1 MNSKEIP
8 AERPTNRGNRRSRS
22 NNNNDAATSN
32 NSRAV
37 NHDHDFM
44 NMFAQMELRHRLEM
58 SPPMHIS
65 SRIPR
70 ASSPITTTTPRFPV
84 LRAPFT
90 GFLRESFRPTYYRPT
105 SAADWTP
112 RTPPEDAGN
121 SGPADDV
128 SYGSLPSLVTRPDS
142 TDDESEDDEAGEV
155 MSYGSLPS
163 LAARVDS
170 SDEEDDDDSDDSS
183 LPSLLSRSDSSDD
196 DDSTVGSFPPLL
208 RRRRINAV
216 SIPPMAR
223 RGDSTD
229 SDDDSDGDSDCSSD
243 DSSASD
249 GQTYCEATEIER
261 ETSEYYFDNEVVI
274 DRGPSG
280 ITRSQRRINRLSG
293 PTSIRRNLSRVRC
306 RCLARMTNNDAWIKL
321 RDTMSVGRAVQ

>member
-1 MNSKEIP
+1 MNSKETP
-8 AERPTNRGNRRSRS
+8 AERPTTSRVNRRSRS
-22 NNNNDAATSN
+22 NNNNDN
-32 NSRAV
+32 DSRV
-37 NHDHDFM
+37 NHDFM
-44 NMFAQMELRHRLEM
+44 SMFAQMELRHRLEL
-58 SPPMHIS
+58 SPPLHMS

-84 LRAPFT
+84 VRAPFT
-90 GFLRESFRPTYYRPT
+90 GFLRESLRPTLYRPT
-105 SAADWTP
+105 SAVDVTP
-112 RTPPEDAGN
+112 RTTPPEDAGN

-142 TDDESEDDEAGEV
+142 TDDESEDDEAEEV

-163 LAARVDS
+163 LAPRVDS
-170 SDEEDDDDSDDSS
+170 SDEEDDDDDDDDDSS

-196 DDSTVGSFPPLL
+196 EDSSVGSFPPLL
-208 RRRRINAV
+208 RRRRFNAV

-229 SDDDSDGDSDCSSD
+229 SDDDSDDDSDCSSD

-261 ETSEYYFDNEVVI
+261 ETSEYYFDNEAVI
-274 DRGPSG
+274 DRGPLS

-321 RDTMSVGRAVQ
+321 RDTMSMGRAVQ

>member
-8 AERPTNRGNRRSRS
+8 AERPTTSRGNRRSRS
-22 NNNNDAATSN
+22 NNNNDSATSN
-32 NSRAV
+32 IN
-37 NHDHDFM
+37 HDFM
-44 NMFAQMELRHRLEM
+44 SMFAQMELRHRLEL
-58 SPPMHIS
+58 SPPLHMS
-65 SRIPR
+65 SRIHRP
-70 ASSPITTTTPRFPV
+70 SSPITTTTPRFPV
-84 LRAPFT
+84 MRAPFT
-90 GFLRESFRPTYYRPT
+90 GFLRESLRQPLWHRPN
-105 SAADWTP
+105 SAVDVTP
-112 RTPPEDAGN
+112 HTTPPEDESN

-142 TDDESEDDEAGEV
+142 TDDESEDDEAGDV

-163 LAARVDS
+163 LATRVDS
-170 SDEEDDDDSDDSS
+170 SDEEDDDDDSS

-196 DDSTVGSFPPLL
+196 EDSTVGSFPPLL
-208 RRRRINAV
+208 RRRRFNAV

-229 SDDDSDGDSDCSSD
+229 SDDDSDGDSDSSD

-249 GQTYCEATEIER
+249 GETYCEATEIER

-274 DRGPSG
+274 DRGPSS

>member
-8 AERPTNRGNRRSRS
+8 AERPTTSRVNRRSRS

-32 NSRAV
+32 NSRV
-37 NHDHDFM
+37 NHDFM

-58 SPPMHIS
+58 SPPLHMP

-84 LRAPFT
+84 VRAPFT
-90 GFLRESFRPTYYRPT
+90 GFLRESLRQPLWHRPT
-105 SAADWTP
+105 SAVDVTP
-112 RTPPEDAGN
+112 STTPPEDAGN

-163 LAARVDS
+163 LATRVDS
-170 SDEEDDDDSDDSS
+170 SDEEDDDDSS

-196 DDSTVGSFPPLL
+196 EDSSVGSFPPLL

>member
-8 AERPTNRGNRRSRS
+8 AERPTTSRVNRRSRS
-22 NNNNDAATSN
+22 NNNNNDN
-32 NSRAV
+32 NGRV
-37 NHDHDFM
+37 NHDFM

-65 SRIPR
+65 SQIPR

-84 LRAPFT
+84 MRPYFT
-90 GFLRESFRPTYYRPT
+90 GFLRESIGQHNHIRPT
-105 SAADWTP
+105 SSAVDVTP

-142 TDDESEDDEAGEV
+142 TDDESEDDEAEEV

-163 LAARVDS
+163 LATRVDS
-170 SDEEDDDDSDDSS
+170 SDEEDDDDSS

-196 DDSTVGSFPPLL
+196 EDSSVGSFPPLL
-208 RRRRINAV
+208 RRRRINAAAV